1 MASQIS
7 RIFFIDHRIRTF
19 GKVTLKDIVSQGDVS
34 EITAKR
40 DIEAMRD
47 RLNAPIIYNHKIKGY
62 TYNQEFKLLDFAGE
76 QLFLFYVLARGL
88 AKNHN
93 YIPLTA
99 EYSRNIINDRI
110 KQILPDEY
118 AEISDSFIYVNSDY
132 EKVDFSLLKTIL
144 ESMSKRKKLLLFYL
158 TKSQSL
164 SKRNIEPIKVIC
176 YGTKWYLA
184 AYCYNRK
191 GIRLFSFSRI
201 DRLEPLNESFEQ
213 IDLSNDVDKLINES
227 FGIAKADKV
236 KTAKIKFYEPSS
248 YYIQTQIWHKNQ
260 QIKEYEEDG
269 NKILELTLPY
279 GMPEELIGKVLKYG
293 VTAEIIS
300 PKELRD
306 RWIREIRN
314 MTSKYLKVISD

>member
-19 GKVTLKDIVSQGDVS
+19 GKVTLKDVVAQGDVS

-47 RLNAPIIYNHKIKGY
+47 RMNAPIIYNHKIKGY
-62 TYNQEFKLLDFAGE
+62 TYTQEFKLLDFAGE

-118 AEISDSFIYVNSDY
+118 AEISDNFIYVNSDY
-132 EKVDFSLLKTIL
+132 ERVDFSLLKKIL
-144 ESMSKRKKLLLFYL
+144 ESMSKRKILLLYYL
-158 TKSQSL
+158 TKSQNL

-191 GIRLFSFSRI
+191 GIRLFSLSRI
-201 DRLEPLNESFEQ
+201 DRLELLEENFEQ
-213 IDLSNDVDKLINES
+213 KNLSSEVDKLINES
-227 FGIAKADKV
+227 FGIAKGDKV
-236 KTAKIKFYEPSS
+236 KTAVIKFYEPSS
-248 YYIQTQIWHKNQ
+248 NYVKNQIWHKDQ
-260 QIKEYEEDG
+260 QIKEYEKDG

-293 VTAEIIS
+293 ATAEIIS
-300 PKELRD
+300 PKELREQ
-306 RWIREIRN
+306 WIGEIVGMKERFLE
-314 MTSKYLKVISD
+314 K

>member
-1 MASQIS
+1 
-7 RIFFIDHRIRTF
+7 
-19 GKVTLKDIVSQGDVS
+19 LKDVVAQGDVS

-47 RLNAPIIYNHKIKGY
+47 RMNAPIIYNHKIKGY
-62 TYNQEFKLLDFAGE
+62 TYTQEFKLLDFAGE

-118 AEISDSFIYVNSDY
+118 AEISDNFIYVNSDY
-132 EKVDFSLLKTIL
+132 ERVDFSLLKKIL
-144 ESMSKRKKLLLFYL
+144 ESMSKRKILLLYYL
-158 TKSQSL
+158 TKSQNL

-191 GIRLFSFSRI
+191 GIRLFSLSRI
-201 DRLEPLNESFEQ
+201 DRLELLEENFEQ
-213 IDLSNDVDKLINES
+213 KNLSSEVDKLINES
-227 FGIAKADKV
+227 FGIAKGDKV
-236 KTAKIKFYEPSS
+236 KTAVIKFYEPSS
-248 YYIQTQIWHKNQ
+248 NYVKNQIWHKDQ
-260 QIKEYEEDG
+260 QIKECEENG

-293 VTAEIIS
+293 ATEEIIS
-300 PKELRD
+300 PKELREK
-306 RWIREIRN
+306 WIGEIRN
-314 MTSKYLKVISD
+314 MASKFF

>member
-1 MASQIS
+1 M
-7 RIFFIDHRIRTF
+7 
-19 GKVTLKDIVSQGDVS
+19 
-34 EITAKR
+34 
-40 DIEAMRD
+40 
-47 RLNAPIIYNHKIKGY
+47 NAPIIYNHKIKGY
-62 TYNQEFKLLDFAGE
+62 TYTQEFKLLDFAGE

-118 AEISDSFIYVNSDY
+118 AEISDNFIYVNSDY
-132 EKVDFSLLKTIL
+132 ERVDFSLLKKIL
-144 ESMSKRKKLLLFYL
+144 ESMSKRKILLLYYL
-158 TKSQSL
+158 TKSQNL

-191 GIRLFSFSRI
+191 GIRLFSLSRI
-201 DRLEPLNESFEQ
+201 DRLELLEENFEQ
-213 IDLSNDVDKLINES
+213 KNLSSEVDKLINES
-227 FGIAKADKV
+227 FGIAKGDKV
-236 KTAKIKFYEPSS
+236 KTAVIKFYEPSS
-248 YYIQTQIWHKNQ
+248 NYVKNQIWHKDQ
-260 QIKEYEEDG
+260 QIKECEENG

-293 VTAEIIS
+293 ATEEIIS
-300 PKELRD
+300 PKELREK
-306 RWIREIRN
+306 WIGEIRN
-314 MTSKYLKVISD
+314 MASKFF

>member
-1 MASQIS
+1 M
-7 RIFFIDHRIRTF
+7 
-19 GKVTLKDIVSQGDVS
+19 
-34 EITAKR
+34 ITAKR

-47 RLNAPIIYNHKIKGY
+47 RMNAPIIYNHKIKGY
-62 TYNQEFKLLDFAGE
+62 TYTQEFKLLDFAGE

-88 AKNHN
+88 AKNQN
-93 YIPLTA
+93 YLPLTA

-110 KQILPDEY
+110 KQILPEEY
-118 AEISDSFIYVNSDY
+118 AEISDNFLYVNSDY
-132 EKVDFSLLKTIL
+132 EKVDFSLLKRIL
-144 ESMSKRKKLLLFYL
+144 ESMSTRKKLLLYYL

-164 SKRNIEPIKVIC
+164 SKRSIEPIKMIC

-191 GIRLFSFSRI
+191 GIRLFSLSRI

-213 IDLSNDVDKLINES
+213 KDLSKDVDKLINES

-236 KTAKIKFYEPSS
+236 KIAIIKFYEPSS
-248 YYIQTQIWHKNQ
+248 YYVKNQIWHKDQ
-260 QIKEYEEDG
+260 QIKEYEEGG

-293 VTAEIIS
+293 ATAEIIS
-300 PKELRD
+300 PKELREQ
-306 RWIREIRN
+306 WIWEIKN
-314 MTSKYLKVISD
+314 MISKFLKVLSD

>member
-19 GKVTLKDIVSQGDVS
+19 GKITLKDIVSQGDVS

-47 RLNAPIIYNHKIKGY
+47 RMNAPIIYNHKIKGY
-62 TYNQEFKLLDFAGE
+62 TYTQEFKLLDFAGE
-76 QLFLFYVLARGL
+76 QLFHFYVLARGL
-88 AKNHN
+88 AKNQN
-93 YIPLTA
+93 YLPLTA

-118 AEISDSFIYVNSDY
+118 AEISDNFIYVYSDY
-132 EKVDFSLLKTIL
+132 EKVDFSLLKRIL
-144 ESMSKRKKLLLFYL
+144 ESMSDKKKLSLYYL
-158 TKSQSL
+158 TKSKNL

-184 AYCYNRK
+184 AYCYYRK
-191 GIRLFSFSRI
+191 GIRLFSLSRI

-213 IDLSNDVDKLINES
+213 KDLSNDVDKLINES

-236 KTAKIKFYEPSS
+236 KIAKIKFYEPSS
-248 YYIQTQIWHKNQ
+248 YYIKTQIWHKDQ
-260 QIKEYEEDG
+260 QTKEYEENG
-269 NKILELTLPY
+269 NIILELTLPY

-293 VTAEIIS
+293 ATAEIIS
-300 PKELRD
+300 PKELREK
-306 RWIREIRN
+306 WIGEIEG
-314 MTSKYLKVISD
+314 MWEKFLK

>member
-19 GKVTLKDIVSQGDVS
+19 GKVTLKDVVAQGDVS

-47 RLNAPIIYNHKIKGY
+47 RMNAPIIYNHKIKGY
-62 TYNQEFKLLDFAGE
+62 TYTQEFKLLDFAGE

-118 AEISDSFIYVNSDY
+118 AEISDNFIYVNSDY
-132 EKVDFSLLKTIL
+132 ERVDFSLLKKIL
-144 ESMSKRKKLLLFYL
+144 ESMSKRKILLLYYL
-158 TKSQSL
+158 TKSQNL

-191 GIRLFSFSRI
+191 GIRLFSLSRI
-201 DRLEPLNESFEQ
+201 DRLELLEENFEQ
-213 IDLSNDVDKLINES
+213 KNLSSEVDKLINES
-227 FGIAKADKV
+227 FGIAKGDKV
-236 KTAKIKFYEPSS
+236 KTAVIKFYEPSS
-248 YYIQTQIWHKNQ
+248 NYVKNQIWHKDQ
-260 QIKEYEEDG
+260 QIKECEENG

-293 VTAEIIS
+293 ATEEIIS
-300 PKELRD
+300 PKELREK
-306 RWIREIRN
+306 WIGEIRN
-314 MTSKYLKVISD
+314 MASKFF